1 MKKENEINNLF
12 EMVDLNNSS
21 INNSSINNPPF
32 SSSFLKENP
41 KNIKQILNDNNS
53 SKNDDLLPVLNILNE
68 QSSPKENKA
77 NNLNIIYNNL
87 KEKQSIINNEIMENI
102 KTIEK
107 LKNSLSKLKSEK
119 NDKKLEVVNFL
130 SNKESLDEIYN
141 NYMDYLKNKKR
152 ENKGKYKKY
161 KNSKPNPFENQ
172 DEDTFEILISEIKE
186 IDVNKF
192 IEQTFNFV
200 EEIFDNPSQQ
210 MKLSLKDIIDKSY
223 SQFNKEISI
232 SQFLDTYSIVSNF
245 FLRIS
250 IFLSNESNGKY
261 SETIINLFLRC
272 LLKMNSINVKNE
284 KLINYM
290 NTKYKEEKE
299 KLKEEIYL
307 LEQKNEILNKNKI
320 LLQNQIKDID
330 WQIHIEKNKE
340 YFKMNENNYNI
351 NKVEKEENNAYLNND
366 LIESNKKIKI
376 NNGISQP
383 KNKKSEIKE
392 KFKLINRFQ
401 KVYKEDIIENN
412 LNCNDVS
419 VNYDKSIIIKDNNK
433 VINENDIRNYNKIL
447 YENFNK
453 INSNNSKYIFNK
465 GINEPKN
472 KNIFNL
478 NNKSS
483 NNNHSNKIFNSIK
496 KKEEE
501 YEKKEIPIPFMKK
514 IENTNIKKY
523 NTINYHEM
531 SKIYN
536 YNSQKEYI
544 SPEFDNKKIS
554 YFKEKEINKNIK
566 EKSYKKK
573 PDIKDKENNFNQK
586 LIQRIYYNRKVKG
599 VLPQKKKLNYHYISN
614 NFNNNNIISLREIN
628 KNMKF
633 DLVKKINYLEKVNT
647 NFNLQLKN
655 IPHNNKIFDDQ
666 SMRLLTEKKEKS
678 FKYNFFDI
686 FQETNNKKRNNSG
699 DNNHK
704 KVNNLNK
711 SNHNNI
717 LLRST
722 NEKAHK
728 TSHKIYDYIIK
739 TDYINNKTKS
749 FYKSDN
755 IFFNTINNSNRKEI
769 KNGIEIE
776 IPHNG
781 SDSSNNQFELSFPK
795 KHKIIY
801 DNRSKIKTKNFNEI
815 NKNKKELNIYN
826 NKNISLNDRNKCY
839 HYNKNSYN
847 NSGHKKVN
855 NSNSKFS
862 GCKCQSLRKERN
874 INNIIN
880 KDIKKNNIYFI
891 ITESR
896 NNPKANKF
904 LNKNKNEN
912 TIEKNS
918 KSKSKRGNINK
929 NRNYDKEYNSYTKS
943 KKKISNFNNKFNNAI
958 FLKRS
963 VSSTLNKLLNKNLP
977 KKPIID
983 STFENKNNN
992 NSYSNNSFASNPLG
1006 VSVSNGK
1013 KKVKEIVSYNDKKKK
1028 SKIIKVPISNL
1039 KVGLNNN
1046 SYNNINNNS
1055 EHKIKYKLNY
1065 KEKFL
1070 YKNIVKDEYYNLIK
1084 KFKNQKETFC
1094 YFKIFEE
1101 DTKNKNRFN
1110 PLENC
1115 SINPENIGYCEG
1127 YISID
1132 NISNYIKILPKKSSN
1147 PKYNNKNNVSGTEIM
1162 SNYNININNFL
1173 KKDKIKYGYN
1183 LYNKIKDSNLNI
1195 KLKDIYEIEV
1205 TNTMN
1210 NIIKIHNI
1218 FLKYNSIQKNNIND
1232 IKDLNLNKFI
1242 YMREMQEINIPQNEK
1257 IKSILCNYFS
1267 FSFVF
1272 EKYNQLTDIELI
1284 FINFEQYNLWNSFIK
1299 SLVSINSK
1307 NKMNKKDEFPDRKS
1321 INSSIDFT
1329 HIKGSMINGSSIN
1342 EDISKI
1348 SSKDVIN
1355 V

>member
-1 MKKENEINNLF
+1 MKKEKEINNLF
-12 EMVDLNNSS
+12 DVVDLNNSS
-21 INNSSINNPPF
+21 INNSSINNPPL

-41 KNIKQILNDNNS
+41 RNIKQILNDNNS
-53 SKNDDLLPVLNILNE
+53 SKNDDLLPVLNMLNE
-68 QSSPKENKA
+68 QSSPKEYKP
-77 NNLNIIYNNL
+77 NNLNNIYNNL
-87 KEKQSIINNEIMENI
+87 KERQSIINNEIMENL
-102 KTIEK
+102 KSIEK
-107 LKNSLSKLKSEK
+107 LKNSLAKLKSEK

-152 ENKGKYKKY
+152 EIKGKNKKY
-161 KNSKPNPFENQ
+161 KYSKPNPFENQ

-223 SQFNKEISI
+223 TQFNKEISS

-284 KLINYM
+284 ELINYM

-299 KLKEEIYL
+299 KLKEEIFL
-307 LEQKNEILNKNKI
+307 LNQKNEILNKDKI

-330 WQIHIEKNKE
+330 GQIHIEKNE
-340 YFKMNENNYNI
+340 ENFNI
-351 NKVEKEENNAYLNND
+351 NNIEQEGNNIFLQKDLN
-366 LIESNKKIKI
+366 ESNKKINI
-376 NNGISQP
+376 NNGINQP
-383 KNKKSEIKE
+383 KNKRNGIKE
-392 KFKLINRFQ
+392 KFKLINKFQ

-412 LNCNDVS
+412 LNCNEVS
-419 VNYDKSIIIKDNNK
+419 VNYDKSIIIKENKK

-453 INSNNSKYIFNK
+453 INSNSKYISNK
-465 GINEPKN
+465 YINETKN

-478 NNKSS
+478 NNKNS
-483 NNNHSNKIFNSIK
+483 NINHSNKIFNSVT

-501 YEKKEIPIPFMKK
+501 YEKKEIPIPFIKK

-531 SKIYN
+531 SKIN
-536 YNSQKEYI
+536 NFNPQKEYI

-554 YFKEKEINKNIK
+554 YYKEKEKEKNKSIK

-573 PDIKDKENNFNQK
+573 SELKEKEKENNINQK
-586 LIQRIYYNRKVKG
+586 LMQRIYYNKNVKG
-599 VLPQKKKLNYHYISN
+599 VMPQKKKLNYHYISKN
-614 NFNNNNIISLREIN
+614 INNNNIISLSEIN

-655 IPHNNKIFDDQ
+655 IPHNIKIFDDQ
-666 SMRLLTEKKEKS
+666 NMRLLTEKKEKS

-704 KVNNLNK
+704 NVNNLNN
-711 SNHNNI
+711 SNHKNI

-722 NEKAHK
+722 NEKTQK
-728 TSHKIYDYIIK
+728 TTHKIYDYIIK

-749 FYKSDN
+749 YYENDTK
-755 IFFNTINNSNRKEI
+755 FFNTFNNSNRKEI

-776 IPHNG
+776 NPHNG
-781 SDSSNNQFELSFPK
+781 SDSSNSQFEFSFPK
-795 KHKIIY
+795 KYKIAY
-801 DNRSKIKTKNFNEI
+801 DNRNKNKLKNFNEI

-826 NKNISLNDRNKCY
+826 NKNIPLNDRNKCY
-839 HYNKNSYN
+839 HYNKNSDIYN
-847 NSGHKKVN
+847 NSGQKKDN
-855 NSNSKFS
+855 SSNSKFS

-874 INNIIN
+874 INNILN

-896 NNPKANKF
+896 NNLKKNKY
-904 LNKNKNEN
+904 LIKYKNEN

-918 KSKSKRGNINK
+918 KSKSKRSNINK
-929 NRNYDKEYNSYTKS
+929 NRNYEKEYNSYSKS

-958 FLKRS
+958 LLKRS
-963 VSSTLNKLLNKNLP
+963 ISSTLNKLINSNLP
-977 KKPIID
+977 KKPTLDSNLENNIINN
-983 STFENKNNN
+983 SYNN
-992 NSYSNNSFASNPLG
+992 NSFVSNSLG

-1028 SKIIKVPISNL
+1028 TKIIKVPISNL
-1039 KVGLNNN
+1039 KVGINNN
-1046 SYNNINNNS
+1046 SYNNNNNNS
-1055 EHKIKYKLNY
+1055 EQKIKYKLNY

-1070 YKNIVKDEYYNLIK
+1070 NKNIVKDEYYNLIK
-1084 KFKNQKETFC
+1084 NFKNQKETFC
-1094 YFKIFEE
+1094 YFKIFEK
-1101 DTKNKNRFN
+1101 DFKNKNKFN

-1127 YISID
+1127 YVTID
-1132 NISNYIKILPKKSSN
+1132 NISNYIKIVSKKSSN
-1147 PKYNNKNNVSGTEIM
+1147 TKYNNKNNFSGTEL
-1162 SNYNININNFL
+1162 INNYSINTFL

-1183 LYNKIKDSNLNI
+1183 LPNKIKDSNLNI
-1195 KLKDIYEIEV
+1195 KLKEIYETEV

-1210 NIIKIHNI
+1210 NIIKIHKI

-1257 IKSILCNYFS
+1257 IKAILCNYFS
-1267 FSFVF
+1267 FSFIF
-1272 EKYNQLTDIELI
+1272 EKHKQFNEIELI

-1299 SLVSINSK
+1299 SIVNINSK
-1307 NKMNKKDEFPDRKS
+1307 NNINKKDEFPERKS
-1321 INSSIDFT
+1321 INNSIDYT
-1329 HIKGSMINGSSIN
+1329 HIKGSIINGSSIN

-1348 SSKDVIN
+1348 SSKDIIN
-1355 V
+1355 F

>member
-1 MKKENEINNLF
+1 M
-12 EMVDLNNSS
+12 
-21 INNSSINNPPF
+21 
-32 SSSFLKENP
+32 
-41 KNIKQILNDNNS
+41 
-53 SKNDDLLPVLNILNE
+53 LPVLNILNE

-392 KFKLINRFQ
+392 KFKLINRFK

-891 ITESR
+891 IAESR

-1132 NISNYIKILPKKSSN
+1132 NISNYIKILPKRSSN

-1162 SNYNININNFL
+1162 SNYNININNFI

-1284 FINFEQYNLWNSFIK
+1284 FINFEQYILWNSFIK